1 MAASGEP
8 MAGLPQSGLAGANRS
23 LMWP

>member
-23 LMWP
+23 LM